1 MEHVPVAHEGIKT
14 DSQTGSM
21 GKNKQKGKKTKNVFQ
36 VANKPMK
43 VKNKAKA
50 VTTALKHINAGKREK
65 VESLNQMFSEVQRDL
80 KSVSKT
86 TEPQRLKKPQMIK
99 EPPKEAVNVDNAA
112 QLFSQL

>member
-1 MEHVPVAHEGIKT
+1 
-14 DSQTGSM
+14 M
-21 GKNKQKGKKTKNVFQ
+21 GKNKQKGKKTKTVFQ
-36 VANKPMK
+36 VANRPMK
-43 VKNKAKA
+43 MKHKAKA

-86 TEPQRLKKPQMIK
+86 TEPPKKTQMIK
-99 EPPKEAVNVDNAA
+99 EPPKEPVNVDNAA

>member
-1 MEHVPVAHEGIKT
+1 
-14 DSQTGSM
+14 M
-21 GKNKQKGKKTKNVFQ
+21 GKNKQKGKKTKTVFQ
-36 VANKPMK
+36 VANRPMK
-43 VKNKAKA
+43 MKHKAKA

-86 TEPQRLKKPQMIK
+86 TEPPKKTQ
-99 EPPKEAVNVDNAA
+99 PPKEPVNVDNAA